1 MELFYF
7 LFSPTR
13 IFIPTFAGQCRD
25 VATKQRLSP
34 HIARGVTQCLE
45 ELRSVRPL
53 IGQESDNCPLIG
65 HHRDTEWVNSPVNFD
80 SVLAA
85 YVSLFQVATFKGW
98 LDVMA
103 DAVDS
108 GQVMTRVCSGAYF
121 ILSSCKGIHHNPRLF
136 MSEANQ

>member
-34 HIARGVTQCLE
+34 HIARGVIQCLE

-53 IGQESDNCPLIG
+53 IGQTSDNCPLIG
-65 HHRDTEWVNSPVNFD
+65 HRDTEWVNSPVNFD

-108 GQVMTRVCSGAYF
+108 GQVMSRVYF
-121 ILSSCKGIHHNPRLF
+121 IL
-136 MSEANQ
+136 